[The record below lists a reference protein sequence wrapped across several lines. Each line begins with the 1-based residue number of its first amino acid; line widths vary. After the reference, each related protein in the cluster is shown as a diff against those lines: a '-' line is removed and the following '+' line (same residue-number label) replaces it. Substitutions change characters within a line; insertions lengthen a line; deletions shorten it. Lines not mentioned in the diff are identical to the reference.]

1 MPEPAAPTGAARL
14 LRFFRVDPSEA
25 GLYACIVGPLFAGVL
40 LNGVIRPAIGHAL
53 GGIRHS
59 PGSGVRSRDVFW
71 EFDTATQAA
80 HPFLTWFLETS
91 DGAVAMC
98 MLGLIP
104 LLLLGRWVRRRR
116 RSRAH
121 DGTVAAG

>member
-40 LNGVIRPAIGHAL
+40 LNGVVRPAIGHAL
-53 GGIRHS
+53 GGVRRA
-59 PGSGVRSRDVFW
+59 PGSAVRGPDVYW

-80 HPFLTWFLETS
+80 HPILTRFLEVS

-98 MLGLIP
+98 LVGLIAV
-104 LLLLGRWVRRRR
+104 LLLGRWALRR
-116 RSRAH
+116 RSRPR
-121 DGTVAAG
+121 DGGPAAG